1 LEHSVL
7 RPLAACWEAFGA
19 ACNWLGV
26 HVLRPLCLALGTAAG
41 AVFNAIGTAAG
52 AVFDAIGAVFNAIG
66 TAAGAVFNAI
76 GTAAGA
82 VFDALG
88 TAVGAIGRVVG
99 RVVGAR
105 RPEPDGPNLA
115 TTTLT

>member
-1 LEHSVL
+1 MEHSVL
-7 RPLAACWEAFGA
+7 RPLAACCAAVGRAYNWIWE
-19 ACNWLGV
+19 
-26 HVLRPLCLALGTAAG
+26 HVLWPLCDALGT
-41 AVFNAIGTAAG
+41 VFNAIGTA
-52 AVFDAIGAVFNAIG
+52 V
-66 TAAGAVFNAI
+66 
-76 GTAAGA
+76 GA

>member
-7 RPLAACWEAFGA
+7 RPLAACCEAFGA

-26 HVLRPLCLALGTAAG
+26 HVLRPLCLALGTAA
-41 AVFNAIGTAAG
+41 
-52 AVFDAIGAVFNAIG
+52 GAVFNAIG

>member
-1 LEHSVL
+1 MSQ
-7 RPLAACWEAFGA
+7 ACDAFGA
-19 ACNWLGV
+19 ACNWLGE
-26 HVLRPLCLALGTAAG
+26 HVLWAAR
-41 AVFNAIGTAAG
+41 
-52 AVFDAIGAVFNAIG
+52 
-66 TAAGAVFNAI
+66 AVFNAI

>member
-1 LEHSVL
+1 ML

-52 AVFDAIGAVFNAIG
+52 AVFNAIG
-66 TAAGAVFNAI
+66 TAAGAVFNAL

-82 VFDALG
+82 VFNALG
-88 TAVGAIGRVVG
+88 TAVEAVFDALGAALSWIGTHVL
-99 RVVGAR
+99 APL

>member
-1 LEHSVL
+1 ML
-7 RPLAACWEAFGA
+7 RPLAACCEAFGA

-52 AVFDAIGAVFNAIG
+52 AVF
-66 TAAGAVFNAI
+66 NAI

-82 VFDALG
+82 VFDAIGAVFNALG
-88 TAVGAIGRVVG
+88 TAGEAVFDALGAALSWIGTHVL
-99 RVVGAR
+99 APL